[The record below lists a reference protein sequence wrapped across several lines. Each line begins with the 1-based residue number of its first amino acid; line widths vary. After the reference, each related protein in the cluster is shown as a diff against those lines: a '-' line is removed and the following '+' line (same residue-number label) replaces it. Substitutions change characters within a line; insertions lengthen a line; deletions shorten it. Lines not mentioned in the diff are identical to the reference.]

1 MSFRVPTGSQWVPS
15 GGAYFLQI
23 SGNCTVHFMKS
34 TLKCEISIFLA
45 LDSAVL
51 IEGERNR
58 LQEELLG
65 IFADTC
71 GLETKDTNVQLDT

>member
-1 MSFRVPTGSQWVPS
+1 MVEALSRKVKPDI
-15 GGAYFLQI
+15 L
-23 SGNCTVHFMKS
+23 
-34 TLKCEISIFLA
+34 ISIFLA

-65 IFADTC
+65 IYADTC